1 MLQLKHFIL
10 SEFDSPDAPG
20 SGSQMRPE
28 FLTKL
33 DTARGIANV
42 PFKINSGFR
51 TAAKNKLE
59 GGKVDSPHLTGW
71 AADIDLPNTGGSRLR
86 LVIVRALIQAGFNRL
101 GIANGFIHVDCDPTK
116 DKDVIW
122 LY

>member
-1 MLQLKHFIL
+1 MLNLKHFIL
-10 SEFDSPDAPG
+10 SEFDSPDLPG
-20 SGSQMRPE
+20 SGSQMQPE
-28 FLTKL
+28 FLKKL
-33 DTARGIANV
+33 DAARGIANV

-51 TAAKNKLE
+51 TVAKNKLE
-59 GGKVDSPHLTGW
+59 GGKIDSPHLTGW